1 MAGIVETKVRRK
13 RIINSIVNHKKEIE
27 TLIYVICAL
36 VILWIFVSFIE
47 VNMHNMT
54 DHIYSKWNFFTLLI
68 EIYNKIGRWFHM
80 QTENTVKEIFFAI
93 SILMTLIY
101 WIIIIIK
108 RHVKPNKIF
117 APCIVLIYLLLYV
130 FATNIFFV
138 PCIGVNIFY
147 WLIAG
152 GMIYDELT
160 QSTES

>member
-1 MAGIVETKVRRK
+1 
-13 RIINSIVNHKKEIE
+13 
-27 TLIYVICAL
+27 
-36 VILWIFVSFIE
+36 
-47 VNMHNMT
+47 
-54 DHIYSKWNFFTLLI
+54 
-68 EIYNKIGRWFHM
+68 M
-80 QTENTVKEIFFAI
+80 QTENTIKEIFFAI

-108 RHVKPNKIF
+108 RHVKPNKIY
-117 APCIVLIYLLLYV
+117 APCIVLTYLLLYV

-160 QSTES
+160 QSIES